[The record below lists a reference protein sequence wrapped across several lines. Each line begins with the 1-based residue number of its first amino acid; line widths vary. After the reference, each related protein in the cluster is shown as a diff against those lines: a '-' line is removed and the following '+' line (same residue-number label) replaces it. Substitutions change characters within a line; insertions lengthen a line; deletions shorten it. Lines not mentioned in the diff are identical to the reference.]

1 MKDAKKYVERYYK
14 GKEVTSITTQPN
26 MLGEPMFEVVKFN
39 NGDYITLA
47 RSVNGELFRHSGGGR
62 YGSRNE
68 YEHITP
74 KHKEQERIEHGCN
87 NDEYWVPA
95 YHNKNG
101 VLVHGFCRKKPRT

>member
-47 RSVNGELFRHSGGGR
+47 RSVNGELFRHSSQFPCFFYLLIFKYIHR
-62 YGSRNE
+62 LS
-68 YEHITP
+68 
-74 KHKEQERIEHGCN
+74 
-87 NDEYWVPA
+87 
-95 YHNKNG
+95 
-101 VLVHGFCRKKPRT
+101 